1 MDSPAITVERSR
13 CAGKCRVN
21 ARRATRLTRDT
32 SIDSSRRVSKRKV
45 LLPLQIRSSFRQTG
59 LCNKHLCNNYS
70 EEIAMAAN
78 LTSVVMQFL
87 TPEVIEKIASFLGLD
102 RTATQKAAGGAVP
115 ALLAGLSDL
124 VGTPAGTSQL
134 SRLLSQQPGGS
145 PTDLL
150 GNTGPQGLAEAGASM
165 LSGLFG
171 GRTMDT
177 MAQAVGKFA
186 GIGDIGGK
194 SLLAILGP
202 MVLGTLGQQQRNAG
216 LDTDGLAA
224 LLRSQKAQITAAIPS
239 GLADQLGAVGLIDRA
254 EAGLRS
260 GAASASAGASRASQQ
275 AGNWASQATQ
285 WPYWLAALVVL
296 AGLAWWAIQRP
307 GQETVAEQPATTR
320 PATGTVGM
328 APAALT
334 VDGVNLANQL
344 NSSIDT
350 LKSALPGMTDAAAAQ
365 AALPKINEA
374 TAQLNDLSARV
385 QKLSPDGRNAFVKMI
400 VLVTPSINQMC
411 DKVLA
416 TPAVGPVAKPAI
428 DDLRAKLDSLA
439 KV

>member
-1 MDSPAITVERSR
+1 MPERDAPDTRPSIISPR
-13 CAGKCRVN
+13 CDRKRDGAT
-21 ARRATRLTRDT
+21 ARADQ
-32 SIDSSRRVSKRKV
+32 
-45 LLPLQIRSSFRQTG
+45 QIRSYFRQTD
-59 LCNKHLCNNYS
+59 LSNNHR

-124 VGTPAGTSQL
+124 VGTPAGMNQL

-150 GNTGPQGLAEAGASM
+150 RNAGPQGLAETGASM

-177 MAQAVGKFA
+177 MAQVIGKFA
-186 GIGDIGGK
+186 GIGDGGGK
-194 SLLAILGP
+194 SLLGILGP
-202 MVLGTLGQQQRNAG
+202 IVLGALGLQQRSSG
-216 LDTDGLAA
+216 LDAEGLASM
-224 LLRSQKAQITAAIPS
+224 LRSQKDQITAAIPA
-239 GLADQLGAVGLIDRA
+239 GLASQLGSAGLIDKA

-260 GAASASAGASRASQQ
+260 GAAAASAGASRVSSASQQ
-275 AGNWASQATQ
+275 AGTWATSQTTQ
-285 WPYWLAALVVL
+285 WPYWLAALAVL
-296 AGLAWWAIQRP
+296 AGIAWYAIPRQGP
-307 GQETVAEQPATTR
+307 ETVAVQPATTQTATTQPAATQ
-320 PATGTVGM
+320 PATGTVGL

-344 NSSIDT
+344 NSSIDK

-385 QKLSPDGRNAFVKMI
+385 QRLSPDGRSAFVKMV
-400 VLVTPSINQMC
+400 VLATPSINQLC

-416 TPAVGPVAKPAI
+416 TPDVGPVAKPAI
-428 DDLRAKLDSLA
+428 DALRAKLDSLA

>member
-1 MDSPAITVERSR
+1 
-13 CAGKCRVN
+13 
-21 ARRATRLTRDT
+21 
-32 SIDSSRRVSKRKV
+32 
-45 LLPLQIRSSFRQTG
+45 
-59 LCNKHLCNNYS
+59 
-70 EEIAMAAN
+70 MAAN
-78 LTSVVMQFL
+78 LTSIVMQFL
-87 TPEVIEKIASFLGLD
+87 TPEVIEKIASSLGLD

-134 SRLLSQQPGGS
+134 SRLLSQQPGGL

-150 GNTGPQGLAEAGASM
+150 GNIGPQGLAETGANM

-186 GIGDIGGK
+186 GIGDSGGK
-194 SLLAILGP
+194 ALLAILGP

-239 GLADQLGAVGLIDRA
+239 GLADQLGAAGLIDRA

-260 GAASASAGASRASQQ
+260 GAAAASAGASRASRQ
-275 AGNWASQATQ
+275 AGAQASSWASQTTQ

-296 AGLAWWAIQRP
+296 AGLAWYAIQRP
-307 GQETVAEQPATTR
+307 GQETVAEQPATIR

-328 APAALT
+328 APATLT

-385 QKLSPDGRNAFVKMI
+385 QKLTPDGRSAFVKMI
-400 VLVTPSINQMC
+400 VLVTPAINQMC

-416 TPAVGPVAKPAI
+416 TPAAGPVAKPAI

>member
-1 MDSPAITVERSR
+1 
-13 CAGKCRVN
+13 
-21 ARRATRLTRDT
+21 
-32 SIDSSRRVSKRKV
+32 
-45 LLPLQIRSSFRQTG
+45 
-59 LCNKHLCNNYS
+59 
-70 EEIAMAAN
+70 MAAN

-87 TPEVIEKIASFLGLD
+87 TPEVIEKIASFLGLNQS
-102 RTATQKAAGGAVP
+102 ATQKAAGGAVP

-124 VGTPAGTSQL
+124 VATPAGTSQL

-145 PTDLL
+145 PADLL
-150 GNTGPQGLAEAGASM
+150 RNAGPQGLAETGASM

-177 MAQAVGKFA
+177 MAQVLGKFA
-186 GIGDIGGK
+186 GIGDSGGK
-194 SLLAILGP
+194 SLLSILGP
-202 MVLGTLGQQQRNAG
+202 IVLGTLGQQQRTAG
-216 LDTDGLAA
+216 LDANGLAS
-224 LLRSQKAQITAAIPS
+224 LLRSQRDQFTAAIPS
-239 GLADQLGAVGLIDRA
+239 GLADQLGAAGLIDRA
-254 EAGLRS
+254 EAGLRAATAS
-260 GAASASAGASRASQQ
+260 SAASAAASRVASASQQ
-275 AGNWASQATQ
+275 AGALARPTTQ
-285 WPYWLAALVVL
+285 WPYWLAAAIVL
-296 AGLAWWAIQRP
+296 GGLAWYAIPRQ

-328 APAALT
+328 APATLT

-344 NSSIDT
+344 NASIDS

-365 AALPKINEA
+365 AALPKINAA
-374 TAQLNDLSARV
+374 TAQLNDLGARV
-385 QKLSPDGRNAFVKMI
+385 QKLTPDGRSAFVKMI

-416 TPAVGPVAKPAI
+416 TPEVGPVAKPAI

>member
-1 MDSPAITVERSR
+1 
-13 CAGKCRVN
+13 
-21 ARRATRLTRDT
+21 
-32 SIDSSRRVSKRKV
+32 
-45 LLPLQIRSSFRQTG
+45 
-59 LCNKHLCNNYS
+59 
-70 EEIAMAAN
+70 MAAN

-102 RTATQKAAGGAVP
+102 RTATQKAAGGVVP

-124 VGTPAGTSQL
+124 VATPAGTSQL
-134 SRLLSQQPGGS
+134 SKLLSQQSGGS
-145 PTDLL
+145 PTDLVR
-150 GNTGPQGLAEAGASM
+150 NTGPQGLAETGADM

-186 GIGDIGGK
+186 GIGDSGGK
-194 SLLAILGP
+194 SLLSILGP
-202 MVLGTLGQQQRNAG
+202 IVLGTLGQQQRSAG
-216 LDTDGLAA
+216 LDANGLAS
-224 LLRSQKAQITAAIPS
+224 LLRSQKDQITAAIPS
-239 GLADQLGAVGLIDRA
+239 GLADQLGAAGLIDRA

-260 GAASASAGASRASQQ
+260 GAATASSAASAGASRVAGASQQ
-275 AGNWASQATQ
+275 AGTWASQATQ
-285 WPYWLAALVVL
+285 WPYWVVALAVL
-296 AGLAWWAIQRP
+296 AGIAWYAIPRQ
-307 GQETVAEQPATTR
+307 GQETVATQPATTR

-344 NSSIDT
+344 NSSIDK
-350 LKSALPGMTDAAAAQ
+350 LKSALPGMTDAAAAR

-385 QKLSPDGRNAFVKMI
+385 QKLSPDGRSAFVKMI

-416 TPAVGPVAKPAI
+416 DPSVGPVAKPAI
-428 DDLRAKLDSLA
+428 DDLRTKLDSLA

>member
-1 MDSPAITVERSR
+1 
-13 CAGKCRVN
+13 
-21 ARRATRLTRDT
+21 
-32 SIDSSRRVSKRKV
+32 
-45 LLPLQIRSSFRQTG
+45 
-59 LCNKHLCNNYS
+59 
-70 EEIAMAAN
+70 MAAN

-87 TPEVIEKIASFLGLD
+87 TPEVIDKIASFLGLD
-102 RTATQKAAGGAVP
+102 RTATQRAAGGVVP

-124 VGTPAGTSQL
+124 VATPAGTSQL
-134 SRLLSQQPGGS
+134 SKLLSRQSGGS

-150 GNTGPQGLAEAGASM
+150 RNTGPQGLAETGADM

-171 GRTMDT
+171 GRTMET

-186 GIGDIGGK
+186 GIGDSGGK
-194 SLLAILGP
+194 SLLSILGP
-202 MVLGTLGQQQRNAG
+202 IVLGTLGQQQRSAG
-216 LDTDGLAA
+216 LDANGLVS
-224 LLRSQKAQITAAIPS
+224 LLRSQKDQITAAIPS
-239 GLADQLGAVGLIDRA
+239 GLADQLGAAGLIDRA

-260 GAASASAGASRASQQ
+260 GAATASSAASAGASRVAGASQQ
-275 AGNWASQATQ
+275 AGTWASQATQ
-285 WPYWLAALVVL
+285 WPYWVVALAVL
-296 AGLAWWAIQRP
+296 AGIAWYAIPRQGR
-307 GQETVAEQPATTR
+307 ETVAAQPAATR

-344 NSSIDT
+344 NSSIDK

-385 QKLSPDGRNAFVKMI
+385 QKLSPDGRSAFVKMI

-416 TPAVGPVAKPAI
+416 NPSVGPVAKPAI
-428 DDLRAKLDSLA
+428 DDLRTKLDSLA

>member
-1 MDSPAITVERSR
+1 
-13 CAGKCRVN
+13 
-21 ARRATRLTRDT
+21 
-32 SIDSSRRVSKRKV
+32 
-45 LLPLQIRSSFRQTG
+45 
-59 LCNKHLCNNYS
+59 
-70 EEIAMAAN
+70 MAAN

-102 RTATQKAAGGAVP
+102 RTATQKAAGGAIP

-124 VGTPAGTSQL
+124 VATPTGTSQL
-134 SRLLSQQPGGS
+134 SKLLSQQSGGS
-145 PTDLL
+145 PADLL
-150 GNTGPQGLAEAGASM
+150 HNTDPHGLAETGANM

-186 GIGDIGGK
+186 GIGDSGGK
-194 SLLAILGP
+194 SLL
-202 MVLGTLGQQQRNAG
+202 GTLGPIVLGALSQQQRNTG
-216 LDTDGLAA
+216 LDADGLAS
-224 LLRSQKAQITAAIPS
+224 LLRSQKDQITAAIPS
-239 GLADQLGAVGLIDRA
+239 GLADQLGAAGLIDKA
-254 EAGLRS
+254 GAGLRS
-260 GAASASAGASRASQQ
+260 GAAAASAGASRVAGASQQ
-275 AGNWASQATQ
+275 VGAWTSPWASRTAQ
-285 WPYWLAALVVL
+285 WPYWLAAVIVL
-296 AGLAWWAIQRP
+296 AGLAWYGIQRQ

-350 LKSALPGMTDAAAAQ
+350 LKSALPSMTDAAAAQ

-385 QKLSPDGRNAFVKMI
+385 QKLSPDGKDALVKMI

-416 TPAVGPVAKPAI
+416 TPGVGPVAKPAI
-428 DDLRAKLDSLA
+428 DDLRAKLDSLT

>member
-1 MDSPAITVERSR
+1 
-13 CAGKCRVN
+13 
-21 ARRATRLTRDT
+21 
-32 SIDSSRRVSKRKV
+32 
-45 LLPLQIRSSFRQTG
+45 
-59 LCNKHLCNNYS
+59 
-70 EEIAMAAN
+70 MAAN

-124 VGTPAGTSQL
+124 VAAPSGTSQL
-134 SRLLSQQPGGS
+134 SRLLSQQPGVS

-150 GNTGPQGLAEAGASM
+150 RNTGPQGLAESGANM

-186 GIGDIGGK
+186 GIGDSGGK
-194 SLLAILGP
+194 TLLGILGP
-202 MVLGTLGQQQRNAG
+202 IVLGALGQQQRNAG
-216 LDTDGLAA
+216 LDADGLAS
-224 LLRSQKAQITAAIPS
+224 LLRSQKDQIIAAIPS
-239 GLADQLGAVGLIDRA
+239 GLAGQLGTAGLIDRA
-254 EAGLRS
+254 EAGMRS
-260 GAASASAGASRASQQ
+260 GAAAASAGASRVASASQQ
-275 AGNWASQATQ
+275 AGIWASRTTQ
-285 WPYWLAALVVL
+285 WPYWLAAVLVL
-296 AGLAWWAIQRP
+296 AGIAWYAMQRQ
-307 GQETVAEQPATTR
+307 GQETVAEQPATTQ

-350 LKSALPGMTDAAAAQ
+350 LKSALPGMTDTAAAQ

-374 TAQLNDLSARV
+374 IAQLNDLSARV
-385 QKLSPDGRNAFVKMI
+385 QKLSPDGRSAFVKMI

-411 DKVLA
+411 DKALA
-416 TPAVGPVAKPAI
+416 TPGVGPVAKPAI